1 MVLAGPTSAFVGEL
15 VTLTAN
21 VISELP
27 GDPIGPGVVTFMD
40 GTTVLGTVAESG
52 GIASLQVQLPVGHH
66 TITAVYQG
74 DATHDGSTSGP
85 LAIKVDQLIVSG
97 SEA

>member
-1 MVLAGPTSAFVGEL
+1 MVIAGPTSAFAGEP

-21 VISELP
+21 VTSEVP

-40 GTTVLGTVAESG
+40 GATVLGTVAESG
-52 GIASLQVQLPVGHH
+52 GIASLQVQLPAGHH

-74 DATHDGSTSGP
+74 DATHSGSTSAA
-85 LAIKVDQLIVSG
+85 LTVDVGHLVVSG
-97 SEA
+97 SKA